1 MIQVASRIAGRTVL
15 VVAMGLAVGGSRSQ
29 AENPTFERLA
39 RDAAVATGSAAAAS
53 PAALD
58 AAAANLRSALRPL
71 DQLLQRSASGPD
83 WRKYLDWQKLEQQAS
98 GGTAADAAVL
108 GGLRDRLSA
117 DENGLEMPQFAAVRR
132 AVERYEEQAVAG
144 TAAGTRRL
152 ERRLDDIAAAM
163 LSASA
168 TGSAEPLAAVAERLD
183 QLAAS
188 GQASGL
194 VAGVRGALA
203 RPNIELEVREDLLAS
218 TVNRPVDQVM
228 PIRDVVLGTRI
239 FGTGRTTGSVRLD
252 FVPASDQAVLA
263 IVFDACNVSDTHGS
277 QGPVTVC
284 SRGYTALSARRHIS
298 IRGDDVQAG
307 PVAVSASTDSQTTG
321 IGIKSRIGQ
330 RMIRKVATRRIAETR
345 PQAEAIAEGKARDRL
360 QREFTQQTEPAVHQI
375 RQQLRDK
382 LRGPLEA
389 QGLFPESFHMH
400 TTDESLRVVARKALA
415 GQLAAATS
423 PPDAAMGNVLTA
435 RVHQSAI
442 NNILEQKFGGR
453 TVTQADAEKLA
464 KDRNVKLPE
473 TLEKNAT
480 EDEDEQ
486 KPWAITFAKYR
497 PISVTVD
504 DGRVRLLVRGDKF
517 VSGDRDFP
525 AMDIK
530 ATYVVERAPSGW
542 RLVREG
548 IVDIE
553 PAGTEP
559 GAKKEL
565 TLAQR
570 TARRR
575 LNRRLDAVLEKEID
589 VPDLPLQGEL
599 EAVGPLPMNQLV
611 ARKDGWLVA
620 GWRPKDPVI
629 HVAPSTHLPPEA
641 LSGGGPVGSLASW

>member
-1 MIQVASRIAGRTVL
+1 MIHMLSRSVL
-15 VVAMGLAVGGSRSQ
+15 VVAVVLGACAARAR

-39 RDAAVATGSAAAAS
+39 REAAAATGGAKAAS
-53 PAALD
+53 PASLD
-58 AAAANLRSALRPL
+58 TAAANLRSALRPL
-71 DQLLQRSASGPD
+71 DQLLQRSPSGED
-83 WRKYLDWQKLEQQAS
+83 WRKYLDWPRLEKQAS
-98 GGTAADAAVL
+98 GGAAVDTAAL
-108 GGLRDRLSA
+108 GDLLDRLSA
-117 DENGLEMPQFAAVRR
+117 AENGLEMPQFVAVRK
-132 AVERYEEQAVAG
+132 AVERYEELASAG
-144 TAAGTRRL
+144 TESGTRRL
-152 ERRLDDIAAAM
+152 DRRLDDIASAM

-168 TGSAEPLAAVAERLD
+168 TGRAEPLATVAERLD
-183 QLAAS
+183 QLVSSA
-188 GQASGL
+188 QAPGL

-203 RPNIELEVREDLLAS
+203 RPNIELTVREELLAS
-218 TVNRPVDQVM
+218 SVNRPVDQVM

-252 FVPASDQAVLA
+252 FVPAADRAVLA
-263 IVFDACNVSDTHGS
+263 IVFDACNVADTHGS

-284 SRGYTALSARRHIS
+284 SRGYTSLSARRQIS
-298 IRGDDVQAG
+298 IRGDDVWAE
-307 PVAVSASTDSQTTG
+307 PVAVSASTDSETTG
-321 IGIKSRIGQ
+321 IGIKTRLGQ

-360 QREFTQQTEPAVHQI
+360 RQEFTAQTEPAVHQI
-375 RQQLRDK
+375 RQQLRDR

-415 GQLAAATS
+415 GQLAAATQ
-423 PPDAAMGNVLTA
+423 PPDESSGNVLTA
-435 RVHQSAI
+435 RIHQSAI
-442 NNILEQKFGGR
+442 NNVLEQKFGGR
-453 TVTQADAEKLA
+453 TVTQADADKLA
-464 KDRNVKLPE
+464 KDRKVKLPE
-473 TLEKNAT
+473 TLQQNGG
-480 EDEDEQ
+480 EDDDEQ

-504 DGRVRLLVRGDKF
+504 DGRVKLLVRGDKF

-525 AMDIK
+525 AMDIS
-530 ATYVVERAPSGW
+530 ATYAIEQTPSGW

-548 IVDIE
+548 IIDIE

-565 TLAQR
+565 NLAQR

-589 VPDLPLQGEL
+589 IPDLPLEGEL
-599 EAVGPLPMNQLV
+599 AAAGPLPMHQLV

-620 GWRPKDPVI
+620 GWRRKDPVI
-629 HVAPSTHLPPEA
+629 HVGPETHVPPEK
-641 LSGGGPVGSLASW
+641 LVHDGSIGTLVSR